1 MSLCTCSLT
10 MLHATG
16 NLLWDCG
23 DLAQNVTVSL
33 LAMRIRMNCA
43 QTNPSKQIDKIM
55 HNLSKSHLHSNPA
68 PEYPSVLPLPTFHE
82 QSLLFWLHPQLQS
95 AIFLAHSW
103 EKMSSC
109 TACTK
114 EHDSCSTIRILHRLV
129 TSSKMLK
136 TWGHWSLPFCHPCL
150 LQSFSLFC
158 RSSLTI
164 SRISSKQRS
173 SPCSLAIRS
182 AARAALTSSVARRGL
197 LLFVPFPLAPGC
209 KATCSRRRSTLE
221 RTPCT
226 SWESSWDNYE
236 RYIFC
241 LFTLEYIYV
250 HIYNWTYLFF
260 KYYHCY
266 KYVNIYIYIT
276 YIYIYKY
283 IYIYSCEKKSTIYLF
298 IYLSIYLFFLSIYL
312 SIYLFIYLFIII
324 IIIIIRLLFVFTT

>member
-10 MLHATG
+10 MLHAPG
-16 NLLWDCG
+16 DLLWDCG

-33 LAMRIRMNCA
+33 LAMRIPMNCG

-55 HNLSKSHLHSNPA
+55 HINLSKSHLHSNPA
-68 PEYPSVLPLPTFHE
+68 PEYPSVLPLSTFHE

-95 AIFLAHSW
+95 AIFLAHSC

-241 LFTLEYIYV
+241 LFTLECIYV
-250 HIYNWTYLFF
+250 HIY
-260 KYYHCY
+260 
-266 KYVNIYIYIT
+266 
-276 YIYIYKY
+276 
-283 IYIYSCEKKSTIYLF
+283 YIYS
-298 IYLSIYLFFLSIYL
+298 
-312 SIYLFIYLFIII
+312 
-324 IIIIIRLLFVFTT
+324 LLFTL